1 MGFLGK
7 SAQKKQLGCIRVL
20 GQSAIKCRSWKHVA
34 EHLALSKC
42 LRQLAVRWNAV
53 ASELHLD
60 SVEETTRP
68 AASAAAESY
77 ALYRKVKQLANLEHR
92 ICQMIT
98 SIFPGWHFHT
108 SFDERPYSANSRGR
122 SIIT

>member
-20 GQSAIKCRSWKHVA
+20 GQSPSNAEAWKHVA
-34 EHLALSKC
+34 EHLALSKY

-60 SVEETTRP
+60 SVEETDP
-68 AASAAAESY
+68 SGGVAAGESY
-77 ALYRKVKQLANLEHR
+77 SVSQGEAVGEPRTPHLPDDHFDLPRLALPHLLR
-92 ICQMIT
+92 
-98 SIFPGWHFHT
+98 
-108 SFDERPYSANSRGR
+108 
-122 SIIT
+122 